1 MVSVEKNR
9 GEPPSFLRDVAQS
22 ATILFCARDDRFN
35 TIAERLAQR
44 SGYVA
49 SLAHNGEEAIWVL
62 RKLLSRADMGQLV
75 IVTEL
80 SLPLK
85 SGIDLCRFVRSQPRL
100 FETSLLIVSDD
111 DDPQQ
116 CIEGLEAGADDFLRE
131 PVSLRE
137 IESRI
142 GALLRRS
149 ERKERKVGH
158 WPFERAEIEGLVV
171 DTARFEVRLNG
182 MAVHLSHKEFT
193 VLTLF
198 MSRPGRALPYDEI
211 LDFVWGEHSERSR
224 ENLKVHIHALR
235 KKLSGAPI
243 IEAIRGFGY
252 RMRDPSSGF

>member
-1 MVSVEKNR
+1 MAKVEKR
-9 GEPPSFLRDVAQS
+9 RSGIPPVREDRHK
-22 ATILFCARDDRFN
+22 ATVLFCSREDRFRK
-35 TIAERLAQR
+35 IAERIGLRTGFSVSTAR
-44 SGYVA
+44 D
-49 SLAHNGEEAIWVL
+49 GEEAVWIL
-62 RKLLSRADMGQLV
+62 RKLLSRTEIGQLV

-80 SLPLK
+80 SLPVKTGL
-85 SGIDLCRFVRSQPRL
+85 DLCRFVRSQPRL
-100 FETSLLIVSDD
+100 DEASVLIVSEG

-149 ERKERKVGH
+149 ERKQLGGAH
-158 WPFERAEIEGLVV
+158 WPFERVEIEGLVV
-171 DTARFEVRLNG
+171 DTARFEVHLNG
-182 MAVHLSHKEFT
+182 QAIHLSHKEFT
-193 VLTLF
+193 VLALF
-198 MSRPGRALPYDEI
+198 VSRPGRALPYDEI

-235 KKLSGAPI
+235 KKIVGAPA

-252 RMRDPSSGF
+252 RMRDSSPVF